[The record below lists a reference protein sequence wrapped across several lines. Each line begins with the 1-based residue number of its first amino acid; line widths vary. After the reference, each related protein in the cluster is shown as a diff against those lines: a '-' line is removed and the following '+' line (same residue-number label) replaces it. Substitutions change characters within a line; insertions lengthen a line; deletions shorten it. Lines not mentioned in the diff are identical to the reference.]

1 MTAKGSV
8 IRHPIITE
16 KAMDAMDFEN
26 TLTFVV
32 DLGATK
38 PEIAEAVGD
47 RYDVTVENVNTMVT
61 MDGEKKALVRLS
73 EADDAQDVASRIGVF

>member
-1 MTAKGSV
+1 MTATGNV

-26 TLTFVV
+26 TLTFIV

-38 PEIAEAVGD
+38 PEIAEAVGE
-47 RYDVTVENVNTMVT
+47 RYDVTVEAVNTMVT

>member
-1 MTAKGSV
+1 MTATGNV

-26 TLTFVV
+26 KLTFVV

-38 PEIAEAVGD
+38 SEVETAVGD
-47 RYDVTVENVNTMVT
+47 RYDVTVESVNTMIS
-61 MDGEKKALVRLS
+61 MNGEKKAFVQLS

>member
-1 MTAKGSV
+1 MTATGDV

-26 TLTFVV
+26 TLTFIV
-32 DLGATK
+32 DLGASK
-38 PEIAEAVGD
+38 PEVADAVGD
-47 RYDVTVENVNTMVT
+47 RYNVTVESVNTMVT
-61 MDGEKKALVRLS
+61 MNGEKKAFVRLS